1 VSVLEWV
8 GFALLMAA
16 LLAAA
21 LFPTGRH

>member
-1 VSVLEWV
+1 MSVLEWV